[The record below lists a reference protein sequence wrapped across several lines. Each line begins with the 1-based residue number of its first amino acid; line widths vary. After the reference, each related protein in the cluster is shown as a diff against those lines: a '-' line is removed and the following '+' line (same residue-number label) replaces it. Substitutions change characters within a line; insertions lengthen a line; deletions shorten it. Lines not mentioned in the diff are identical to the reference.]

1 MIKLNKKNKLR
12 ISLAQQS
19 NYLCQKK
26 LKMIS
31 KDLLF
36 EMINLGFVIK
46 NKHPTEELY
55 IYNYTQKT
63 QFDRVWNEITLAC
76 RGLILD
82 EDYTIIA
89 RPFAKFFNLGEF
101 EHQEIPNL
109 KFDVFEKMDG
119 SLGILYFHNNK
130 PFIASRGSFNS
141 DQSIKANELLHS
153 KYANFLGKFDQTKTY
168 LFEIIYPE
176 NRIVLDY
183 GKEESLVLLAIID
196 TQTGAE
202 FPLEDLGFPVVKKYD
217 GINDINQ
224 LKALELSDKEG
235 FVIQYSNNYRLKIKF
250 SEYLRLHRIIT
261 QVSSINIWEYLKTE
275 QPLDEILEKVP
286 DEFFDW
292 VKKTKNKLV
301 SEFEAIETQSKKD
314 FKILETQKETA
325 LYYLTCQYPTIL
337 FSMLKNRD
345 YRPEIWKRIR
355 PEFEKP
361 FKNSEE

>member
-1 MIKLNKKNKLR
+1 MIPKE
-12 ISLAQQS
+12 
-19 NYLCQKK
+19 
-26 LKMIS
+26 
-31 KDLLF
+31 LLI
-36 EMINLGFVIK
+36 EMIDLGFVIK

-63 QFDRVWNEITLAC
+63 QFERVWNVITLAC

-82 EDYTIIA
+82 DNYNIIA

-101 EHQEIPNL
+101 ENQVIPNL

-119 SLGILYFHNNK
+119 SLGILYIHENK

-141 DQSIKANELLHS
+141 DQSIKANELLQTKYIDSIS
-153 KYANFLGKFDQTKTY
+153 KLDQSKTY

-196 TQTGAE
+196 TQTGDE

-217 GINDINQ
+217 GINDIKQ
-224 LKALELSDKEG
+224 LKGLELADKEG
-235 FVIQYSNNYRLKIKF
+235 FVIRYSNNYRLKIKF

-275 QPLDEILEKVP
+275 QPLDEVLEKVP

-292 VKKTKNKLV
+292 VKNTKNKLFA
-301 SEFEAIETQSKKD
+301 EFETIENQCKKD
-314 FKILETQKETA
+314 FKILDTQKETA

-337 FSMLKNRD
+337 FSMMNNRN
-345 YRPEIWKRIR
+345 YKPEIWKRIR
-355 PEFEKP
+355 PDFEKP

>member
-1 MIKLNKKNKLR
+1 MIPT
-12 ISLAQQS
+12 A
-19 NYLCQKK
+19 
-26 LKMIS
+26 
-31 KDLLF
+31 LLL
-36 EMINLGFVIK
+36 EMIDLGFVIK
-46 NKHPTEELY
+46 NKHPNEELY

-63 QFDRVWNEITLAC
+63 QFERVWNEITLAC

-82 EDYTIIA
+82 KNQNIVA

-101 EHQEIPNL
+101 ENQEIPNL

-119 SLGILYFHNNK
+119 SLGILYFHNNQA
-130 PFIASRGSFNS
+130 FMASRGSFNS
-141 DQSIKANELLHS
+141 DQSIKANELLNS
-153 KYANFLGKFDQTKTY
+153 KYADCLENLDQSKTY

-183 GKEESLVLLAIID
+183 GNEESLVLLAIID

-217 GINDINQ
+217 GIVDIQ
-224 LKALELSDKEG
+224 KLKALELSDKEG

-250 SEYLRLHRIIT
+250 SEYLRLHRVLT

-292 VKKTKNKLV
+292 VKSTKNKLV
-301 SEFEAIETQSKKD
+301 FEFQEIENQCKKD
-314 FKILETQKETA
+314 FKVLETQKETA
-325 LYYLTCQYPTIL
+325 LYYMTCKYPSIL
-337 FSMLKNRD
+337 FSMMNNKNYKPD
-345 YRPEIWKRIR
+345 IWKRIR

>member
-1 MIKLNKKNKLR
+1 MIPKEKLL
-12 ISLAQQS
+12 
-19 NYLCQKK
+19 
-26 LKMIS
+26 
-31 KDLLF
+31 
-36 EMINLGFVIK
+36 EMIDLGFVIK

-55 IYNYTQKT
+55 IYNYSQKT
-63 QFDRVWNEITLAC
+63 QFERVWNEITLAC

-82 EDYTIIA
+82 DDYTIVA
-89 RPFAKFFNLGEF
+89 RPFAKFFNLGEY
-101 EHQEIPNL
+101 ENQEIPNL

-130 PFIASRGSFNS
+130 PFMASRGSFNS
-141 DQSIKANELLHS
+141 DQSIKANELLNS
-153 KYANFLGKFDQTKTY
+153 KYANCLANLDPSKTY

-183 GKEESLVLLAIID
+183 GNEELLVLLAIID
-196 TQTGAE
+196 TQTGDE
-202 FPLEDLGFPVVKKYD
+202 FPLKDLGFPVVKKYD

-224 LKALELSDKEG
+224 LKALELLDKEG

-275 QPLDEILEKVP
+275 QPLDEVLEKVP
-286 DEFFDW
+286 DEFYDW
-292 VKKTKNKLV
+292 VKNTKNKLI
-301 SEFEAIETQSKKD
+301 SEFETIENQCTKD
-314 FKILETQKETA
+314 FKILDTVKETA

-337 FSMLKNRD
+337 FSMMNNRN
-345 YRPEIWKRIR
+345 YKPEIWKRIR

-361 FKNSEE
+361 FKNCEE

>member
-1 MIKLNKKNKLR
+1 MIPT
-12 ISLAQQS
+12 A
-19 NYLCQKK
+19 
-26 LKMIS
+26 
-31 KDLLF
+31 LLL
-36 EMINLGFVIK
+36 EMIDLGFVIK

-63 QFDRVWNEITLAC
+63 QFERVWNEITLAC

-82 EDYTIIA
+82 ENHNIVA

-101 EHQEIPNL
+101 ENQEIPNL

-119 SLGILYFHNNK
+119 SLGILYFHNNQA
-130 PFIASRGSFNS
+130 FMASRGSFNS
-141 DQSIKANELLHS
+141 DQSIKANELLNS
-153 KYANFLGKFDQTKTY
+153 KYAHCLVKLDQTKTY

-183 GKEESLVLLAIID
+183 GDEESLVLLAIID

-202 FPLEDLGFPVVKKYD
+202 FPLEDLGFPVVKKHD
-217 GINDINQ
+217 GIHAIQ
-224 LKALELSDKEG
+224 ELKALELSDKEG

-292 VKKTKNKLV
+292 VKNTKNKLI
-301 SEFEAIETQSKKD
+301 SEFQEIENQCKKD
-314 FKILETQKETA
+314 YKVLETEKETA
-325 LYYLTCQYPTIL
+325 LYFMMCQYPSIL
-337 FSMLKNRD
+337 FSMMKNRNYKPD
-345 YRPEIWKRIR
+345 IWKRIR
-355 PEFEKP
+355 PQFEKP
-361 FKNSEE
+361 FKNLEEC